1 MRSEMKQIVCEMC
14 NSSDFL
20 KRDGVFVCQHC
31 GCKYSVEE
39 AKKMMIEGIVD
50 VSGSTVKVDN
60 TSFVQKYLE
69 NARRAKQK
77 TDWEEVEKYYN
88 MVEQNDPQNI
98 EAIFYSAYGKV
109 MLSLTESDRFKRD
122 QKFDVFGRS
131 ISIID
136 DHYDPNRSDELIPLI
151 EAMSDD
157 LIRLTRSGY
166 VYTATKYSNDSS
178 YTKDMMFKVEQKF
191 IETIKNI
198 IKKDNKPK
206 LYYVLRR
213 QYENLILNKN
223 LDDNT
228 REQYVEKLEEC
239 NNTLKKIDPSYRP
252 SGQAVATF
260 RKEQEKKR
268 KDARDGW
275 IMAIIWFAIVF
286 ICYLMGE

>member
-1 MRSEMKQIVCEMC
+1 MKQIVCEMC
-14 NSSDFL
+14 NSSEFL

-239 NNTLKKIDPSYRP
+239 NNTLKKIDPSYSP
-252 SGQAVATF
+252 SDQAVAMF

-286 ICYLMGE
+286 IGYLMEQ

>member
-157 LIRLTRSGY
+157 LICLTRSGY

>member
-1 MRSEMKQIVCEMC
+1 MKQIVCEMC